1 MSLKIRIDKATAIDG
16 QKINQKI
23 THRKLS
29 AKIIDIIIKSISD
42 GTNTSAFS
50 LFPCAVDHLY
60 VILITVAQY
69 KLVIVLRSSGTF
81 WSLLSTC
88 SQRCQVRPR
97 LLFLESKHLYDVY
110 FGDVALSPDVVHFC
124 IKIESPGMLWTFVQD
139 VPSQ

>member
-1 MSLKIRIDKATAIDG
+1 MPKV
-16 QKINQKI
+16 
-23 THRKLS
+23 
-29 AKIIDIIIKSISD
+29 IDIIIKSISD

-124 IKIESPGMLWTFVQD
+124 VKIESPGMLWTFVQD